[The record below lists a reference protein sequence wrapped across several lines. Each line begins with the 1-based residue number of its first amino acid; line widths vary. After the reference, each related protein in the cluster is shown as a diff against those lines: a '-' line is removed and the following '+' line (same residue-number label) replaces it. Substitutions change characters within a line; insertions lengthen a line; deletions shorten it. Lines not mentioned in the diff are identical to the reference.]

1 MEFEN
6 IIFNKTNKI
15 ATITLNRPKFLNAL
29 CDQLI
34 KEINQNLKIIQCI
47 VGNISK
53 IKLVKFGDSQKPNLW
68 DYADDIDTIQFLLSL
83 LVNC

>member
-1 MEFEN
+1 MNYEYYN
-6 IIFNKTNKI
+6 NKNS
-15 ATITLNRPKFLNAL
+15 
-29 CDQLI
+29 LI
-34 KEINQNLKIIQCI
+34 KEIKSNLKAIQCI

-83 LVNC
+83 